1 MDAPVIVVGAGPS
14 GLVLAAELRLAG
26 VEALVVEKLERPSGE
41 SRGLGFTARTME
53 VFDQRG
59 LLPRFG
65 DLEVSPTGH
74 FGGIPQTRIEEV
86 LAGWAGDLGVKV
98 LRGVEAVGLA
108 DRGDHVELQ
117 VRTGGEDK

>member
-74 FGGIPQTRIEEV
+74 FGGIPMDYSVLEGAHFGARGIPQTRIEEV
-86 LAGWAGDLGVKV
+86 LAGW
-98 LRGVEAVGLA
+98 
-108 DRGDHVELQ
+108 
-117 VRTGGEDK
+117 